1 VLADIL
7 LSGLSGGH
15 RPGQQNMMGEL
26 RETSATMKAVAASKQ
41 VRLASASPCSSE
53 APRSSSARYPQ
64 VFCPTPVSEAQE
76 RVRALTKVCQ
86 AFQPAVDG
94 WRSPSLFT
102 RGLNES
108 IGEGGRGVSQYVP
121 ANAP

>member
-1 VLADIL
+1 MPPGALVPYY
-7 LSGLSGGH
+7 GGW
-15 RPGQQNMMGEL
+15 RVVG
-26 RETSATMKAVAASKQ
+26 AA
-41 VRLASASPCSSE
+41 AAGM
-53 APRSSSARYPQ
+53 APRSSSVRYPQ

-86 AFQPAVDG
+86 AFQRLMAGV
-94 WRSPSLFT
+94 RRRLFT